1 MRADRNGVDC
11 LVHTGDLQTGEKVTT
26 WVNTRGL
33 LPVKPVNA
41 TLISLSFTS
50 LFDTTQELKNLFL
63 SATLTF
69 NMRNSTLIKWELI
82 NNLITQKDVLLA
94 LTDLLMWYECWYCTK
109 NDFNALHQRAPML
122 NIWHCVMMLRLWVS
136 FFRIKWQI
144 IRSQAAS
151 AQFALQ
157 PKVN

>member
-1 MRADRNGVDC
+1 MCADRNGVDC

-41 TLISLSFTS
+41 TLISLLFTS

-69 NMRNSTLIKWELI
+69 NMHNSTLIKWELI
-82 NNLITQKDVLLA
+82 NNLIIQKDILLA
-94 LTDLLMWYECWYCTK
+94 LTDLLMCYECWCCTK

-122 NIWHCVMMLRLWVS
+122 NIWH
-136 FFRIKWQI
+136 
-144 IRSQAAS
+144 
-151 AQFALQ
+151 
-157 PKVN
+157 